1 MDETACAKCSGAL
14 EQVCVCG
21 VTLERCE
28 SCHGLFFESGELA
41 RVLTDA
47 DPASSGSNGNAADAT
62 PATCPRCQIPMDRI
76 PACGQGRFSYDFC
89 PACNGLW
96 LDAGELSQ
104 LEHAN
109 LSGQIEAGKD
119 TDTKKR
125 RAVSVLGEIE
135 KLLEAV
141 DKQRDERLARLDKL
155 MQFGLSD
162 AREIRTIRGTIDAE
176 ATLAREALGKSRLFE
191 EARRLCIEGLIP
203 GARFESIRQRV
214 TV

>member
-1 MDETACAKCSGAL
+1 MDETACAKCSGAF
-14 EQVCVCG
+14 EPVSVCG
-21 VTLERCE
+21 VVLERCD
-28 SCHGLFFESGELA
+28 SCHGLFFETGELA

-47 DPASSGSNGNAADAT
+47 DPASSGDGGAADAT

-76 PACGQGRFSYDFC
+76 AACGQGRFSYDFC

-109 LSGQIEAGKD
+109 LSSQIEGGKD
-119 TDTKKR
+119 TDTKRR

-141 DKQRDERLARLDKL
+141 DRQRDERLARLDKL

-162 AREIRTIRGTIDAE
+162 GREIRTIRGAIDAE

-191 EARRLCIEGLIP
+191 EARRLCIEGLIQ